1 MARTRNEP
9 VATTVTRDTV
19 DQLVSELNTLDGITW
34 VRDAWENQAPD
45 NYGVVEVNGAPVNM
59 WADNVLI
66 SQDFVDGIRYIGDPL
81 NDAYSLRVIRNLVTG
96 LYDYYWGLD
105 DIDCGD
111 DTETNRDDLVALVQ
125 AKLAAKCDSYVLAG
139 HEFAYD
145 IGKNHWWWNCQV
157 IGPLQW
163 EDVDTNG

>member
-19 DQLVSELNTLDGITW
+19 DQLVSELNTLDGIAW
-34 VRDAWENQAPD
+34 VRDAWENKAPD
-45 NYGVVEVNGAPVNM
+45 NYGVVEVNGAPVNL

-66 SQDFVDGIRYIGDPL
+66 SQVFQMTVH
-81 NDAYSLRVIRNLVTG
+81 AYVNG
-96 LYDYYWGLD
+96 
-105 DIDCGD
+105 
-111 DTETNRDDLVALVQ
+111 NRDDLVALVQ
-125 AKLAAKCDSYVLAG
+125 AKLAAKCDSFVLAG

-163 EDVDTNG
+163 EDVETNG

>member
-19 DQLVSELNTLDGITW
+19 DQLVSELNTLDGIAW
-34 VRDAWENQAPD
+34 VRDAWENKAPD
-45 NYGVVEVNGAPVNM
+45 NYGVVEVNGAPVNL

-66 SQDFVDGIRYIGDPL
+66 SQVFQMTVH
-81 NDAYSLRVIRNLVTG
+81 AYVNG
-96 LYDYYWGLD
+96 
-105 DIDCGD
+105 
-111 DTETNRDDLVALVQ
+111 NRDDLVALVQ
-125 AKLAAKCDSYVLAG
+125 AKLAAKCDSYGLAG

-163 EDVDTNG
+163 EDVETNG

>member
-19 DQLVSELNTLDGITW
+19 DQLVSELNTLDGIAW
-34 VRDAWENQAPD
+34 VRDAWENKAPD
-45 NYGVVEVNGAPVNM
+45 NYGVVEVNGAPVNL

-66 SQDFVDGIRYIGDPL
+66 SQVFQMTVH
-81 NDAYSLRVIRNLVTG
+81 AYVNG
-96 LYDYYWGLD
+96 
-105 DIDCGD
+105 
-111 DTETNRDDLVALVQ
+111 NRDDLVALVQ

-163 EDVDTNG
+163 DEVETNG

>member
-1 MARTRNEP
+1 MARSRTVTP
-9 VATTVTRDTV
+9 VTTTVTMDAA
-19 DQLVSELNTLDGITW
+19 DLLVSALNTLDGIAW
-34 VRDAWENQAPD
+34 VRDAWENKAPD
-45 NYGVVEVNGAPVNM
+45 NYGVVELNGAPVNL

-66 SQDFVDGIRYIGDPL
+66 SQVFQL
-81 NDAYSLRVIRNLVTG
+81 TAHAYVNG
-96 LYDYYWGLD
+96 
-105 DIDCGD
+105 
-111 DTETNRDDLVALVQ
+111 NRDDLVALVQ

-163 EDVDTNG
+163 DEVETNG

>member
-34 VRDAWENQAPD
+34 VRDAWENKAPD

-66 SQDFVDGIRYIGDPL
+66 SQVFQL
-81 NDAYSLRVIRNLVTG
+81 TAHAYVNG
-96 LYDYYWGLD
+96 
-105 DIDCGD
+105 
-111 DTETNRDDLVALVQ
+111 NRDDLVALVQ